1 MNAPRARAQSSP
13 VLRRALAGAAAALV
27 LAAAPILGPDIAR
40 ADSIFSALGL
50 GETVTPSDMRGR
62 GMGNVTVGVDDP
74 WNLGRANPAVMAKTR
89 AFVFH
94 GELLREALTI
104 EGDSGDRAT
113 PHSTNLPTVR
123 LAVRVPK
130 FAVVGL
136 GLSEYTSVSYAFNET
151 EGTGDDAVIRTL
163 SGKNGLN
170 AVTLTLARQ
179 FGSDFSAGLDLDF
192 IVGSYSD
199 VWQTDF
205 VDPDA
210 FDTSDTLD
218 VTHSLGPVLRLG
230 ALGSPLPRLDL
241 GAAIT
246 FGRELEIRPEIR
258 HGEVDE
264 LPHSDLSLPFSLAV
278 GASGSISPR
287 WTAAADLVYTHWSS
301 TDLTTGTDPFLNRT
315 YAPTLNVTELGAGVE
330 YVHDPT
336 GQSPHFWERMPF
348 RAGFAW
354 EPWHLL
360 DEHGEKIHDHF
371 VTAGTGL
378 ALPGEIGM
386 IQVAAQYGWRG
397 EIAKNEAEEKIFRLG
412 VSFTARERVAVEKKP
427 GE

>member
-1 MNAPRARAQSSP
+1 
-13 VLRRALAGAAAALV
+13 VKTRALALTLAAALV
-27 LAAAPILGPDIAR
+27 LWPAMAA

-50 GETVTPSDMRGR
+50 GEVVTPADIRGR
-62 GMGNVTVGVDDP
+62 GMGNVTIGVDDP
-74 WNLGRANPAVMAKTR
+74 WNLGRGNPAVMAKAR

-94 GELLREALTI
+94 GELMRESLTI
-104 EGDSGDRAT
+104 EGDSGDRAS
-113 PHSTNLPTVR
+113 PHSTNLPNVR
-123 LAVRVPK
+123 LAVMVPK

-136 GLSEYTSVSYAFNET
+136 GLSEYTSVSYAFTET
-151 EGTGDDAVIRTL
+151 EGAGDDAVIRNFN
-163 SGKNGLN
+163 GKNGLN
-170 AVTLTLARQ
+170 AVTLTFARQ
-179 FGSDFSAGLDLDF
+179 FGSDFSAGMDLDF

-199 VWQTDF
+199 IWQTDF

-210 FDTSDTLD
+210 FDTSDTLT

-230 ALGSPLPRLDL
+230 ALGSPHPRIDL

-278 GASGSISPR
+278 GASGAISSR
-287 WTAAADLVYTHWSS
+287 WKAAADLVHTRWSD
-301 TDLTTGTDPFLNRT
+301 TDLTTGTDPHLNRT

-336 GQSPHFWERMPF
+336 GQSPRFWERMPF

-354 EPWHLL
+354 EPWHFL
-360 DEHGEKIHDHF
+360 DVHGQKIHDHF
-371 VTAGTGL
+371 VTAGTGFG
-378 ALPGEIGM
+378 LPGEIGM

-397 EIAKNEAEEKIFRLG
+397 EIAKNDAEERILRLG
-412 VSFTARERVAVEKKP
+412 VSFTARERVAVENRP
-427 GE
+427 RDR